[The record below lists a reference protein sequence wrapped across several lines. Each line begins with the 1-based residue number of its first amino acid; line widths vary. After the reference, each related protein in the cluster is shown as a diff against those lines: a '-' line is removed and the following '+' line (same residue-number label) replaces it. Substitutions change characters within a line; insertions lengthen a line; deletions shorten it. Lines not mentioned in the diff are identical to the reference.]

1 MAEKNLVPKLTAAQ
15 ILRTLEDNL
24 VAKKI
29 CNLTAAGEIKNKGDS
44 ITFPGLADPTISTYT
59 GSVDYEKL
67 QDSGVTLYVDQA
79 DYFAFEVDDIEKYQA
94 TIDAK
99 SSQATRAAYG
109 LQHKADK
116 FILSKYADAG
126 LKAATG
132 DVTVTESNVLST
144 LAQFEK
150 KLMEH
155 NAQNEK
161 LWMVMPPFVK
171 VFLQL
176 AGVKFQINNGINGT
190 GGLAWTEDLGYELYI
205 SNCLTIKS
213 GKVQVLA
220 GTKNAIVFADQIT
233 DTETLRLES
242 KFADAVRG
250 LHVYG
255 AKVIKPLEL
264 VTASFIEGQPSGI

>member
-29 CNLTAAGEIKNKGDS
+29 CNLTAAGEIKTKGDS

-99 SSQATRAAYG
+99 SSQATRAAYK
-109 LQHKADK
+109 LQEKTDK
-116 FILSKYADAG
+116 FILGKYADAG
-126 LKAATG
+126 LKIDTK
-132 DVTVTESNVLST
+132 DITVSEGNVLST
-144 LAQFEK
+144 LAQIEK
-150 KLMEH
+150 KLLEH
-155 NAQNEK
+155 NAGSEK

-171 VFLQL
+171 MYLQL

-205 SNCLTIKS
+205 SNCLTKK
-213 GKVQVLA
+213 GDKVQVLA

-264 VTASFIEGQPSGI
+264 VAASFIEGTPSGI